1 MARWKDFV
9 GSIFIGSGLKPKGD
23 YPLMDA
29 HDIVTEDGTRLDEKL
44 KNVGD
49 VKIELDA
56 SLEREGY
63 AADAK
68 AVGDRIN
75 NTLGDIHSVLK
86 RI

>member
-1 MARWKDFV
+1 MARWKNFI
-9 GSIFIGSGLKPKGD
+9 GSIFIGSGMKPKGD

-44 KNVGD
+44 ENISNGGVEVTTD
-49 VKIELDA
+49 FTQ
-56 SLEREGY
+56 EGK

-68 AVGDRIN
+68 AVGDV
-75 NTLGDIHSVLK
+75 LGDIHSVLK

>member
-1 MARWKDFV
+1 MARWKDFI

-23 YPLMDA
+23 FPLMDA

-44 KNVGD
+44 KDVGNTK
-49 VKIELDA
+49 VELDKTL
-56 SLEREGY
+56 SVEGK

-68 AVGDRIN
+68 AVGDV
-75 NTLGDIHSVLK
+75 LGDIHSVLK

>member
-44 KNVGD
+44 KD
-49 VKIELDA
+49 VAKVELDETLA
-56 SLEREGY
+56 QRGK

-68 AVGDRIN
+68 AVGDKIAK
-75 NTLGDIHSVLK
+75 TLGDIHSILK

>member
-1 MARWKDFV
+1 MARWKDFI

-23 YPLMDA
+23 FPLMDA

-44 KNVGD
+44 KDVGNSK
-49 VKIELDA
+49 VELDKTL
-56 SLEREGY
+56 SVEGK

-68 AVGDRIN
+68 AVGDV
-75 NTLGDIHSVLK
+75 LGDIHSVLK